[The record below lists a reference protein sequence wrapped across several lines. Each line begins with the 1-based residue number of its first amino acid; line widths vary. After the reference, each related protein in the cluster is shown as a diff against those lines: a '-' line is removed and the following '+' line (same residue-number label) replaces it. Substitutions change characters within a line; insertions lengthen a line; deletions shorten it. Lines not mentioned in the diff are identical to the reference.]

1 MPKILAP
8 TPTLSKGIRSM
19 TILNERKLSE
29 QWKIQREK
37 KKAQQ
42 CRNYSGEKLM
52 AFPFPGQLPCRHA
65 APLSHTFPCMLHC
78 PYMFDVLHKERERID
93 TNISCKQAID
103 AYWQPDPNRIQ
114 SFDMFVCE
122 WYLTWQVLSERSLR
136 EVLFLCLG
144 PWKSEILIQSVLK
157 RAKPNKTISLMT
169 LWWDFK
175 KIAKSTEQN
184 SVTICH
190 LYCFTHNGNFGHF

>member
-1 MPKILAP
+1 
-8 TPTLSKGIRSM
+8 
-19 TILNERKLSE
+19 
-29 QWKIQREK
+29 
-37 KKAQQ
+37 
-42 CRNYSGEKLM
+42 M

-65 APLSHTFPCMLHC
+65 APLSHTFSSMLHC
-78 PYMFDVLHKERERID
+78 PCMFDLLHKERERID

-169 LWWDFK
+169 LGGTSNCQEHR
-175 KIAKSTEQN
+175 AKFSHHMPF
-184 SVTICH
+184 VL
-190 LYCFTHNGNFGHF
+190 LYTQWQFWSLLTGA